1 VSHFVLDPSASKLHI
16 FTFAEGLF
24 ARLAHDLRLT
34 VTEANLTAE
43 RAPSGEAKVHGSF
56 PLSAIRVDGVM
67 KDGTLR
73 EDVLTSKDCAEILEK
88 MKSEVFGGAR
98 SDATL
103 KIEATLT
110 GDTVRLV
117 VAGPNGRSSTGS
129 SKVTGASAE
138 GSETVHGNVELSVRE
153 LSGHDVKGPLGAF
166 RIADHVRVAFD
177 AKFNVVP

>member
-1 VSHFVLDPSASKLHI
+1 VSHFVLDSSASKLHI

-34 VTEANLTAE
+34 VIEASLTAD
-43 RAPSGEAKVHGSF
+43 RASGEANVHGSF
-56 PLSAIRVDGVM
+56 PISAIRVDGVM

-73 EDVLTSKDCAEILEK
+73 EDVLSAKDCAEILEK
-88 MKSEVFGGAR
+88 MRSEVFGGAR

-103 KIEATLT
+103 RIEGTLN
-110 GDTVRLV
+110 GDRLRLV
-117 VAGPNGRSSTGS
+117 VFGPNGRSSSGS
-129 SKVTGASAE
+129 SKVTGASHE
-138 GSETVHGNVELSVRE
+138 GSETVHGDVELSVRE